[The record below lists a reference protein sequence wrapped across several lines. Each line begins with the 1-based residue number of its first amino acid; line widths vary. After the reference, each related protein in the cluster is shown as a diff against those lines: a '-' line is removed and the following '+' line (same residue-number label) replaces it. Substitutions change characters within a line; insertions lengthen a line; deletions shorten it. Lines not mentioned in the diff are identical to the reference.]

1 MKPFTFKMPTR
12 IVFGEGASAD
22 MTGLCRE
29 FGASRVM
36 LVTDKII
43 GATPGFAAIC
53 AGLKAGNIDFCVYDD
68 TVPEPP
74 VEVVDQAAEVLKAS
88 GCELVIAVGG
98 GSSIDNAKAICM
110 LKTNEGSVREYLFG
124 GSKTIQNRPL
134 PLICVPTTAGSG
146 SEVTA
151 SSVIEDKEKGIK
163 LSITHDWVIPPVA
176 VVDPL
181 MQKDMP
187 ASITAAT
194 GMDALTHAVEAY
206 VSNNAQPVTD
216 ALALQAIEMIGKNL
230 RTAVCNPQDRE
241 ARSAMALASV
251 LAAGAFSN
259 AGLGAV
265 HGISQSMGG
274 IAHVSHGVGNALL
287 LPYVCERNLP
297 GRMERFAKIARLL
310 GENTDGLSLREAAA
324 LCPKAMHELLE
335 DLQLPCHL
343 REVKVTREMLP
354 AIVEGAM
361 AYRLL
366 HLNPVKLI
374 EKDVW
379 DILEKAY

>member
-1 MKPFTFKMPTR
+1 MKSFVFKMPTR

-22 MTGLCRE
+22 MAGLCRE
-29 FGASRVM
+29 FGASKVM

-53 AGLKAGNIDFCVYDD
+53 SGLKAGNIDFVVYDN

-74 VEVVDQAAEVLKAS
+74 VEVVDKAADILKAS

-98 GSSIDNAKAICM
+98 GSSIDNAKAICV

-124 GSKTIQNRPL
+124 GSRTIQNRPL

-163 LSITHDWVIPPVA
+163 LSITHEWVTPLVA
-176 VVDPL
+176 VVDPI

-216 ALALQAIEMIGKNL
+216 ALALQAITMIGQYLK
-230 RTAVCNPQDRE
+230 TAVVNPHEME
-241 ARSAMALASV
+241 ARSAMAMASV
-251 LAAGAFSN
+251 LAAGAFAN

-274 IAHVSHGVGNALL
+274 VAHVSHGVGNALL
-287 LPYVCERNLP
+287 LPYVCEKNLP
-297 GRMERFAKIARLL
+297 GRPERFAKIAELL
-310 GENTDGLSLREAAA
+310 GEKTQGLSLEAAAA
-324 LCPKAMHELLE
+324 LCPKAMYKLLE
-335 DLQLPCHL
+335 DLDLPSHL
-343 REVKVTREMLP
+343 HEVRVTREMLP

-361 AYRLL
+361 SYRLL
-366 HLNPVKLI
+366 HLNPVKLS
-374 EKDVW
+374 EKDIW
-379 DILEKAY
+379 EIIEKAY